1 MNQSKQ
7 AWLGL
12 RGERHICIYSP
23 NRRIPQPLGQSMQT
37 RHFFFDFIPSVSG
50 PLHTVHLPLSKPV
63 TELQSHQMVILCS
76 IPTALIIIYQP
87 SRTSIH
93 PCIKTLCYPSP
104 PYRAL
109 SFDRTQLFLTEQMKT
124 THTLDLSGGIRGCR
138 LSQPTKISKHDPPTP
153 ASLLLYS
160 G

>member
-93 PCIKTLCYPSP
+93 PCIKTHCY
-104 PYRAL
+104 
-109 SFDRTQLFLTEQMKT
+109 
-124 THTLDLSGGIRGCR
+124 
-138 LSQPTKISKHDPPTP
+138 
-153 ASLLLYS
+153 SLLPFSALQSSFFWQDSALPHRADEDYAHTRS
-160 G
+160 LWGYQRLQVIAANQNIQTWPPHSS